1 MKTKSTGL
9 NNLKSNILAAL
20 MNPFT
25 IFALADEGGD
35 SGQPEV
41 NYEAL
46 ISKARQEEKDK
57 LYPEINRLKTE
68 NALLTKQ
75 HNEALLKSG
84 VLEQKIEKLEKEL
97 ESGNKEES
105 TKLQA
110 KIDALT
116 EENKKLKEDTP
127 KEEDIRKSIEAE
139 YEVKLYL
146 KDKLAEN
153 KDLILSA
160 FKNSVVGN
168 TKEEVDEAIKKAIE
182 NSNETR
188 KELGLE
194 IPDEKGKGKDKGEKK
209 SDKGQKKNNPPAPN
223 PASGGDN
230 NDELDLEYIRNLDP
244 SSKEYKEWRK
254 KQGLK

>member
-25 IFALADEGGD
+25 IFALAEEGGD

-105 TKLQA
+105 TSFRLR
-110 KIDALT
+110 LMHL
-116 EENKKLKEDTP
+116 LK
-127 KEEDIRKSIEAE
+127 R
-139 YEVKLYL
+139 
-146 KDKLAEN
+146 
-153 KDLILSA
+153 
-160 FKNSVVGN
+160 
-168 TKEEVDEAIKKAIE
+168 
-182 NSNETR
+182 TR
-188 KELGLE
+188 
-194 IPDEKGKGKDKGEKK
+194 
-209 SDKGQKKNNPPAPN
+209 N
-223 PASGGDN
+223 
-230 NDELDLEYIRNLDP
+230 
-244 SSKEYKEWRK
+244 
-254 KQGLK
+254 